1 MKEEVFKHLFREGA
15 IRSFKLVVE
24 NDGLVSLA
32 FLTGTGANGT
42 VYTQRG
48 VVKKYRIATALS
60 FLRSMGASVAQID
73 MKGWV
78 PGQHR
83 LV

>member
-1 MKEEVFKHLFREGA
+1 MKEEVFKHLFCEGA

-24 NDGLVSLA
+24 DDGLVSLTY
-32 FLTGTGANGT
+32 LTGSGANGII
-42 VYTQRG
+42 YTQRG
-48 VVKKYRIATALS
+48 VVKKYRVATALS

-73 MKGWV
+73 MKGWTV
-78 PGQHR
+78 GQQR